1 VKKLLVLI
9 ALVAACKK
17 DEPKPEPAAEPAA
30 PPAEPEAKPAIDA
43 PEPAGAA
50 AARIAPDVASEKVDK
65 GKAAIGNLKKGLLGA
80 LTKALEGGA
89 AGAVETCSVEAPKLA
104 AAQEGVAVGRMTR
117 RTRNPAN
124 AVAGWQEEALAHF
137 EGLVAAGA
145 TLDGAVFARTL
156 DSGKV
161 GYAEPLVVADLCLV
175 CHGDAVAPEVTSVLA
190 AKYPDD
196 RATGYHVGDLRG
208 LAWAEVP

>member
-1 VKKLLVLI
+1 VKKLLVLV

-124 AVAGWQEEALAHF
+124 AVAGWQEEALARVRRAPGGRGPVP
-137 EGLVAAGA
+137 GLPRRRRRPGGH
-145 TLDGAVFARTL
+145 LRAR
-156 DSGKV
+156 
-161 GYAEPLVVADLCLV
+161 
-175 CHGDAVAPEVTSVLA
+175 
-190 AKYPDD
+190 
-196 RATGYHVGDLRG
+196 R
-208 LAWAEVP
+208 EVPGRPRDRLPRRRSSRPRLG